1 MTMIMKLIPM
11 ILKLL
16 DQGNLNLNRFTKMII
31 RSFQTSSLQDWK
43 SHLLAYSRLSS
54 EEQQDLH
61 GIKPKEASS
70 SEGQQDLH
78 GKKKRG
84 EGVKDNRPYWP

>member
-1 MTMIMKLIPM
+1 MKLIPM

-43 SHLLAYSRLSS
+43 SHLLAYSRLKC

-78 GKKKRG
+78 GKNRKG